1 MRALVRRVVRPRAT
15 GSIPSVIS
23 VSTSPDGAAPDVQPE
38 LIYVLE
44 ERAPSDLVVLDLI
57 ASAHSL
63 PNPFL
68 PLVGRGVSSPR
79 RFFHLNSRRGLFA
92 RLAPGVAARDQARIL
107 DLLEQAAL
115 TPAEPADRP
124 VLLVPVAV
132 FWGRVPRGEGSWL
145 RLLLS
150 EHWAMTS
157 RLKRLV
163 NVFLSRR
170 QIVVDFGEPVALND
184 LLAQHGQAASVLR
197 RASRLLRIRIR
208 NQRAA
213 ALGPDLSHQ
222 RTLIERVVQARP
234 VRVMIESGSDA
245 AERAARDRLAHRYAR
260 EIASNLS
267 FPTVRVLEQ
276 LLRWFWNRIYRG
288 IDMTGLEPVR
298 ALALTHTLVYV
309 PSHRSHL
316 DYLLL
321 SYLLY
326 QYGLTLPHIAAGNNL
341 NLPVVGGILRRAGA
355 FFMRRSFRGDAL
367 YSTVFSEY
375 LYQVYRRG
383 HSVEFFPEG
392 GRTRTG
398 RLLPARMGLIKM
410 TLEHHERGLPR
421 PIAFV
426 PVYFGYEKLVE
437 AASYLSEL
445 RGSAKRSESLG
456 DVFAAIRLIRQD
468 FGHVDV
474 RFGEPLVL
482 GNWLRSGAVTAE
494 AAASNSTAALLGAE
508 LMRRINAAAVVN
520 PVNLVALVTL
530 CTPRLAIEAQ
540 VLEEQIAVYQRL
552 LAQTGAERPG
562 IRVTEA
568 TPVAVVD
575 TVVKLG
581 LIAREDTPFG
591 PVLHHDP
598 VTAVLMT
605 WYRNNVAHVLGV
617 PSLLACLLRNR
628 RRPLPA
634 SALTRFASVVLPFVG
649 EALTSTTDET
659 EISRWLL
666 RLEGEGLIVHDS
678 DGYAPPP
685 TDSANHSRMR
695 LLGGIVM
702 PVLERLYIVV
712 RLVSD
717 DLAARRSRAILQ
729 QYSTAVA
736 GKISRLQGLN
746 APEFFDPGLFN
757 QFVDALLAR
766 GLIHADAD
774 GALIP
779 APVLGDILRVA
790 NSVIDADFR
799 AAVQIAPTGSR
810 TAPAVS

>member
-1 MRALVRRVVRPRAT
+1 
-15 GSIPSVIS
+15 
-23 VSTSPDGAAPDVQPE
+23 
-38 LIYVLE
+38 
-44 ERAPSDLVVLDLI
+44 
-57 ASAHSL
+57 
-63 PNPFL
+63 
-68 PLVGRGVSSPR
+68 
-79 RFFHLNSRRGLFA
+79 
-92 RLAPGVAARDQARIL
+92 
-107 DLLEQAAL
+107 
-115 TPAEPADRP
+115 
-124 VLLVPVAV
+124 
-132 FWGRVPRGEGSWL
+132 
-145 RLLLS
+145 
-150 EHWAMTS
+150 
-157 RLKRLV
+157 
-163 NVFLSRR
+163 
-170 QIVVDFGEPVALND
+170 
-184 LLAQHGQAASVLR
+184 
-197 RASRLLRIRIR
+197 
-208 NQRAA
+208 
-213 ALGPDLSHQ
+213 
-222 RTLIERVVQARP
+222 
-234 VRVMIESGSDA
+234 
-245 AERAARDRLAHRYAR
+245 
-260 EIASNLS
+260 
-267 FPTVRVLEQ
+267 
-276 LLRWFWNRIYRG
+276 
-288 IDMTGLEPVR
+288 
-298 ALALTHTLVYV
+298 
-309 PSHRSHL
+309 
-316 DYLLL
+316 
-321 SYLLY
+321 
-326 QYGLTLPHIAAGNNL
+326 
-341 NLPVVGGILRRAGA
+341 
-355 FFMRRSFRGDAL
+355 
-367 YSTVFSEY
+367 
-375 LYQVYRRG
+375 
-383 HSVEFFPEG
+383 
-392 GRTRTG
+392 
-398 RLLPARMGLIKM
+398 
-410 TLEHHERGLPR
+410 
-421 PIAFV
+421 
-426 PVYFGYEKLVE
+426 
-437 AASYLSEL
+437 
-445 RGSAKRSESLG
+445 
-456 DVFAAIRLIRQD
+456 
-468 FGHVDV
+468 
-474 RFGEPLVL
+474 
-482 GNWLRSGAVTAE
+482 
-494 AAASNSTAALLGAE
+494 
-508 LMRRINAAAVVN
+508 VVN